1 MFELTYPSSPAPV
14 YPRPNYMHPG
24 PVALEGE
31 EMLPL
36 VEENGLVIG
45 QAPRGYC
52 HGGSKALHPV
62 VHLHLINRFG
72 QLYVQ
77 KRSLSKDLYPGRWDT
92 AVGGHVSYG
101 ELILEALLREARE
114 ELGLTAMNPIYLMT
128 YVHESDTER
137 ELVNVFAAVG
147 NFDIDPHNEEV
158 SEGRWW
164 DYQEIKDNFEK
175 SIFTPN
181 FEEEF
186 GKISDT
192 LLALL

>member
-1 MFELTYPSSPAPV
+1 MFELTYPSGPAPV
-14 YPRPNYMHPG
+14 LPRPNFSHPG
-24 PVALEGE
+24 PVAPDGE
-31 EMLPL
+31 EMLPI

-45 QAPRGYC
+45 QASRKYC
-52 HGGSKALHPV
+52 HGGSKILHPV

-72 QLYVQ
+72 QLFIQ
-77 KRSLSKDLYPGRWDT
+77 KRSLAKDLYPGRWDT

-101 ELILEALLREARE
+101 EQLYEALLRETRE
-114 ELGLTAMNPIYLMT
+114 ELGLTEMNPVYLMS
-128 YVHESDTER
+128 YVHESETER
-137 ELVNVFAAVG
+137 ELVSVFAAVG
-147 NFDIDPHNEEV
+147 NFRIDPHNEEV

-164 DYQEIKDNFEK
+164 DYREIKDNFEK

-186 GKISDT
+186 GMISDT

>member
-1 MFELTYPSSPAPV
+1 MFELIYPSGPAPV
-14 YPRPNYMHPG
+14 LPFPNFNSPG
-24 PVALEGE
+24 PVVSDGE
-31 EMLPL
+31 EMLPI

-45 QAPRGYC
+45 QASRKYC
-52 HGGSKALHPV
+52 HGGSKVLHPV

-72 QLYVQ
+72 ELYVQ

-101 ELILEALLREARE
+101 ELILEALLRETRE
-114 ELGLTAMNPIYLMT
+114 ELGLTEMNPVYLMS
-128 YVHESDTER
+128 YVHESETEK
-137 ELVNVFAAVG
+137 ELANVFAAVG
-147 NFDIDPHNEEV
+147 NFSINPCNEEV

-164 DYQEIKDNFEK
+164 SYPEIKDNFEK